1 MRYSKRL
8 CVYYQRALE
17 VNSKRW
23 SGLIIVALQNWPLRF
38 SELAEQLEVVSDR
51 MLSER
56 LKELES
62 EAIVERRVYAETPV
76 RVEYRLTEKG
86 QALEPIIAAIG
97 QWGHE
102 WLEAAPA
109 EAHGPEPV
117 HMA

>member
-1 MRYSKRL
+1 VRYSKRL

-17 VNSKRW
+17 VISKRW
-23 SGLIIVALQNWPLRF
+23 SGLIIVALLNGPLRF

-62 EAIVERRVYAETPV
+62 EAIVERRVYVETPV

-86 QALEPIIAAIG
+86 HALEPIIAAIG

-117 HMA
+117 HMS